1 MKDIYELY
9 KSKTKSMSE
18 ALGMIESDDFIVT
31 ALGGSEPMSILNE
44 LHKIKDNNVRGC
56 TLTNCLPMGNYEF
69 IKNPEYVDT
78 IFVAGWFYSPSLR
91 KAHMNQNVSHA
102 PQHLHSAL
110 TKRLYATDG
119 RRKVLLA
126 TASPMDNHG
135 YLSLSLGATYE
146 KQLIDEGALVIVE
159 VNPYLP
165 RTFGDTTININQVDA
180 IVEVS
185 YEVPSLPV
193 VPFTQKDA
201 TIGQY
206 IADLVEDGA
215 TIQLGIGGIPNAVA
229 EALKLKKHLGI
240 HTEMFTDGMVD
251 LIECGAVDNSMKT
264 LYKGSSVATFAL
276 GTRRLYDFIDD
287 NPSVCFKNGMWTN
300 DPYVISQNHK
310 MTSINT
316 TLEVDLCGQCA
327 SESIGHVQFSGTGG
341 QADTAIGAQM
351 TKGGKSIIALYSTA
365 KVRNE
370 QGEKVEVSKIVPML
384 KQGAVVSLSRNDVD
398 YVVTEYGV
406 AWLRGR
412 AIRERVERLINIA
425 HPDFREEFR
434 FEAKKNGIW

>member
-1 MKDIYELY
+1 MEKFYDIY
-9 KSKTKSMSE
+9 KSKVKSMSE
-18 ALGMIESDDFIVT
+18 ALGMIKSEDFMVT
-31 ALGGSEPMSILNE
+31 ALGGSEPMAILKE
-44 LHKIKDNNVRGC
+44 LHNIKNNGVKGC
-56 TLTNCLPMGNYEF
+56 TLTNCLPMGDYEF
-69 IKNPEYVDT
+69 IRNPEYGDV
-78 IFVAGWFYSPSLR
+78 ISVAGWFYSPSLR
-91 KAHMNQNVSHA
+91 KAHNNGNVSHA

-126 TASPMDNHG
+126 SASPMDKHG
-135 YLSLSLGATYE
+135 YLSLSLGCTYE

-165 RTFGDTTININQVDA
+165 RTFGDTIININQIDA
-180 IVEVS
+180 VVEVS
-185 YEVPSLPV
+185 YEAVTLPV
-193 VPFTQKDA
+193 VPFTEKDA
-201 TIGQY
+201 KIGQY
-206 IADLVEDGA
+206 IADLIEDGA

-229 EALKLKKHLGI
+229 EALKSKKHLGI

-251 LIECGAVDNSMKT
+251 LIECGAIDNSMKT
-264 LYKGSSVATFAL
+264 LYPGTSVATFAL
-276 GTRRLYDFIDD
+276 GTRKLYDFLDD
-287 NPSVCFKNGMWTN
+287 NPSVIFKNGMWTN
-300 DPYVISQNHK
+300 DPYVIGQNYK

-341 QADTAIGAQM
+341 QTDTAVGAQISP
-351 TKGGKSIIALYSTA
+351 GGKSIIALYSTA
-365 KVRNE
+365 KVKNS
-370 QGEKVEVSKIVPML
+370 QGEKVQVSKIVPML

-412 AIRERVERLINIA
+412 SVKERVERLINIA
-425 HPDFREEFR
+425 HPDFREELT
-434 FEAKKNGIW
+434 FEAKKNCIW